1 MLVSFLRTLIL
12 YIVVIFGMRIMGKRQ
27 LGQLQ
32 PSELVIT
39 ILISN
44 IATLPIENS
53 DVPLILGIIPIL
65 TLMCFEVILSV
76 LTLKSIRFRRLI
88 WGNTKI
94 LIQDGKIKQQ
104 ELADLRYSVDD
115 LMEQL
120 RSKDVFELADV
131 EYAILETNGELSVLL
146 KGPQQTPTYQALH
159 IPSPEARP
167 PFMLVQDGEIHHEA
181 LSQAGYDETWLHKQL
196 KKGGAACIDDV
207 FFAFLG
213 SDGILHIQRKHETG
227 GEAVYIH
234 TEKKGTEKEK

>member
-104 ELADLRYSVDD
+104 ELAGLRYSVDD

-120 RSKDVFELADV
+120 R
-131 EYAILETNGELSVLL
+131 TNGIFDLREVEFALTETTGQLSICKKTSCETLNPKTAGIRVTETPPPSIVISDRKVLSEGM
-146 KGPQQTPTYQALH
+146 KNC
-159 IPSPEARP
+159 
-167 PFMLVQDGEIHHEA
+167 M
-181 LSQAGYDETWLHKQL
+181 LSQKELDRIL
-196 KKGGAACIDDV
+196 KKEGYKPEEV
-207 FFAFLG
+207 FLMTCTPQK
-213 SDGILHIQRKHETG
+213 DY
-227 GEAVYIH
+227 YIVPL
-234 TEKKGTEKEK
+234 EKKH

>member
-120 RSKDVFELADV
+120 R
-131 EYAILETNGELSVLL
+131 TNGIFDLREVEFALTETTGQLSICKKTSYETLNPKTAGIKVTETPPPSIVISDRKVLSEGM
-146 KGPQQTPTYQALH
+146 KNC
-159 IPSPEARP
+159 
-167 PFMLVQDGEIHHEA
+167 M
-181 LSQAGYDETWLHKQL
+181 LSQKELDRIL
-196 KKGGAACIDDV
+196 KKEGYKPEEV
-207 FFAFLG
+207 FLMTCTPQK
-213 SDGILHIQRKHETG
+213 DY
-227 GEAVYIH
+227 YIVPL
-234 TEKKGTEKEK
+234 EKKH

>member
-120 RSKDVFELADV
+120 R
-131 EYAILETNGELSVLL
+131 TNGIFDLREVEFALTETTGQLSICKKTSYETLNPKTAGIKVTETPPPSIVISDRKVLSEGM
-146 KGPQQTPTYQALH
+146 K
-159 IPSPEARP
+159 SC
-167 PFMLVQDGEIHHEA
+167 M
-181 LSQAGYDETWLHKQL
+181 LSQKELDRIL
-196 KKGGAACIDDV
+196 KKEGYKPEEV
-207 FFAFLG
+207 FLMTCTPQK
-213 SDGILHIQRKHETG
+213 DY
-227 GEAVYIH
+227 YIVPL
-234 TEKKGTEKEK
+234 EKKH

>member
-1 MLVSFLRTLIL
+1 MLVSFLRSLIL
-12 YIVVIFGMRIMGKRQ
+12 YIIVIFGLRIMGKRQ

-88 WGNTKI
+88 WGNTRI
-94 LIQDGKIKQQ
+94 LIQKGKINQQ
-104 ELADLRYSVDD
+104 ELSNLRYSVDD

-120 RSKDVFELADV
+120 RINGIFDLREVEFAVTETTGQLSICKKKSFETLNAKTAGIKVNETPPPSIVISDRK
-131 EYAILETNGELSVLL
+131 ILSEGMKNC
-146 KGPQQTPTYQALH
+146 
-159 IPSPEARP
+159 
-167 PFMLVQDGEIHHEA
+167 M
-181 LSQAGYDETWLHKQL
+181 LSQKELDRIL
-196 KKGGAACIDDV
+196 KKEGYKPEEI
-207 FFAFLG
+207 FLMTCTPQK
-213 SDGILHIQRKHETG
+213 DY
-227 GEAVYIH
+227 YIVPL
-234 TEKKGTEKEK
+234 EKKH

>member
-88 WGNTKI
+88 WGHTKI

-120 RSKDVFELADV
+120 R
-131 EYAILETNGELSVLL
+131 TNGIFDLREVEFALTETTGQLSICKTTSCETLNPQTAGIKVTETPPPSIVISDRKVLSEGM
-146 KGPQQTPTYQALH
+146 KNC
-159 IPSPEARP
+159 
-167 PFMLVQDGEIHHEA
+167 M
-181 LSQAGYDETWLHKQL
+181 LSQKELDRIL
-196 KKGGAACIDDV
+196 KKEGYKPEEV
-207 FFAFLG
+207 FLMTCTPQK
-213 SDGILHIQRKHETG
+213 DY
-227 GEAVYIH
+227 YIVPL
-234 TEKKGTEKEK
+234 EKKH

>member
-1 MLVSFLRTLIL
+1 M

-120 RSKDVFELADV
+120 R
-131 EYAILETNGELSVLL
+131 TNGIFDLREVEFALTETTGQLSICKKTSYETLNPKTAGIKVTETPPPSIVISDRKVLSEGM
-146 KGPQQTPTYQALH
+146 KNC
-159 IPSPEARP
+159 
-167 PFMLVQDGEIHHEA
+167 M
-181 LSQAGYDETWLHKQL
+181 LSQKELDRIL
-196 KKGGAACIDDV
+196 KKEGYKPEEV
-207 FFAFLG
+207 FLMTCTPQK
-213 SDGILHIQRKHETG
+213 DY
-227 GEAVYIH
+227 YIVPL
-234 TEKKGTEKEK
+234 EKKH

>member
-120 RSKDVFELADV
+120 R
-131 EYAILETNGELSVLL
+131 TNGIFDLREVEF
-146 KGPQQTPTYQALH
+146 ALTETTGQL
-159 IPSPEARP
+159 PSAKRP
-167 PFMLVQDGEIHHEA
+167 PAKRSIPKQPA
-181 LSQAGYDETWLHKQL
+181 L
-196 KKGGAACIDDV
+196 
-207 FFAFLG
+207 
-213 SDGILHIQRKHETG
+213 R
-227 GEAVYIH
+227 
-234 TEKKGTEKEK
+234 

>member
-104 ELADLRYSVDD
+104 ELADLRYSVYD

-120 RSKDVFELADV
+120 R
-131 EYAILETNGELSVLL
+131 TNGIFDLREVEF
-146 KGPQQTPTYQALH
+146 ALT
-159 IPSPEARP
+159 
-167 PFMLVQDGEIHHEA
+167 
-181 LSQAGYDETWLHKQL
+181 ET
-196 KKGGAACIDDV
+196 
-207 FFAFLG
+207 
-213 SDGILHIQRKHETG
+213 T
-227 GEAVYIH
+227 
-234 TEKKGTEKEK
+234 